1 MAPGNQSDSGPG
13 LCPHTALS
21 GSTAA
26 SPSSH
31 HPSVCRHR
39 AADGPAPSCA
49 AFLRT
54 SSRSLVACVGRC
66 MSLLVP
72 IRRSLAAGSTV
83 PLQSR
88 RLIRALPSPAPPSSR
103 AGASC
108 LAQSAVA
115 GCGHWDSGRKEGAGE
130 RGRGLTLGAPVGGW
144 GRDLG
149 RCHSGRK
156 RRTGGCRGRH
166 SVSPGEEFMNKASRG
181 NLETQNKA
189 RAGARPSQALLTTRP
204 MVGTVPGVVTR

>member
-88 RLIRALPSPAPPSSR
+88 RLIRALPSPAPPSSW

-115 GCGHWDSGRKEGAGE
+115 GCGHWDSGVPLQEGRSRGAGE
-130 RGRGLTLGAPVGGW
+130 GVNPGCSSGWVGQGLGQVPQWKEASDRWLQRAALCVARGGV
-144 GRDLG
+144 
-149 RCHSGRK
+149 HEQSK
-156 RRTGGCRGRH
+156 Q
-166 SVSPGEEFMNKASRG
+166 GEFG
-181 NLETQNKA
+181 NAE
-189 RAGARPSQALLTTRP
+189 
-204 MVGTVPGVVTR
+204 